1 MFYTCVFGMQVFF
14 NIVSTF
20 KCGFNTCCLLFSLVS
35 NNGFPLISL
44 TFHDKLFV
52 EFPSSGPQLR
62 PWWNDFGRF
71 ALQNCIKRL
80 VGGDWNMTCIF
91 PYIGTNHPNWLS
103 YFWNGMKPPTR
114 RIWIISIWCSQSIQ
128 TQRKFKSKSIQIKLN
143 INWERNQPEKSD
155 QFIFSWLT
163 FPLL

>member
-1 MFYTCVFGMQVFF
+1 MLFIVFICFSITVFHWF
-14 NIVSTF
+14 HWPFMIN
-20 KCGFNTCCLLFSLVS
+20 CLLSSLQA
-35 NNGFPLISL
+35 
-44 TFHDKLFV
+44 
-52 EFPSSGPQLR
+52 GPCWGLDEMILVDVCSKT
-62 PWWNDFGRF
+62 N
-71 ALQNCIKRL
+71 RL

-114 RIWIISIWCSQSIQ
+114 RIWIISIWRSQLIQ